1 VKTKKLKPGKTE
13 KYKIE
18 RILEELIM
26 NQTPKFYFCEACG
39 NIVEMIE
46 DSGIELVCCGDY
58 MQELV
63 PNTTDAA
70 NEKHVPVIEVNG
82 NTVKV
87 TVGSTIHPMGDDHH
101 IAWIVLYTEKGC
113 QRKYLD
119 HNGEPVATF
128 ELADGDKAVSAYEYC
143 NIHGLW
149 KADV

>member
-1 VKTKKLKPGKTE
+1 
-13 KYKIE
+13 
-18 RILEELIM
+18 M
-26 NQTPKFYFCEACG
+26 STPKFYYCESCG

-58 MQELV
+58 MQELE

-82 NTVKV
+82 NAVKV

-101 IAWIVLYTEKGC
+101 ISWIVLYTEYGC

-119 HNGEPVATF
+119 PNGKPIATF

-143 NIHGLW
+143 NLHGLW